1 MYERVILILDT
12 PVEKIDVTVGMKFGC
27 LQVLD
32 DGAEYLQVTDERISN
47 IKEEKEEFVK
57 AAEEGKYKRKDWYSN
72 RNGKLETIPAYVYTP
87 INFKVYG
94 DTVTLSYFDEAI
106 ARLLKD
112 REVRHYKCK
121 CKKCGKIRYY
131 SEETLQTEPKVCYK
145 PVYCSSKFTYS
156 VRANNANYNKRK
168 KYEND
173 ESVCLVDNKDDVIPA
188 EQYCDSWNEKRKKEL
203 LKQAEKDAQIIAA
216 LPRKLAKNYDIDYV
230 GLTYESLDV
239 LECVDDA
246 LESVPIPYYN
256 QRHQKKYRDIIV
268 YKKYRCKCYLCG
280 AEKMVTCD
288 KFGIYPP
295 TEYGYRAYDGYW
307 SEIYCDCHPISS
319 FQWIVNDILIKHSI
333 EYKVEVA
340 VDGVYGI
347 DNETPLRFDFAVY
360 KNGKL
365 LAFIEC
371 QGEQHYKP
379 IEEFGGER
387 RFAIQQRN
395 DEEKRKYANDNNIK
409 LIEISYKNK
418 KYEKV
423 ESILKEHHI
432 I

>member
-1 MYERVILILDT
+1 MILILDT
-12 PVEKIDVTVGMKFGC
+12 SVEKIDVTVGMKFGC

-32 DGAEYLQVTDERISN
+32 DGAEYFQVMEERISN
-47 IKEEKEEFVK
+47 IKEEKDEFVK
-57 AAEEGKYKRKDWYSN
+57 AAEEGKYERRDWHGW
-72 RNGKLETIPAYVYTP
+72 NGGETVITPAYIYKPT
-87 INFKVYG
+87 NFEVFG
-94 DTVTLSYFDEAI
+94 DSVALSDFDKAI
-106 ARLLKD
+106 AKLFKD
-112 REVRHYKCK
+112 KEVRHYKCK

-145 PVYCSSKFTYS
+145 PVYCSTKFTYS

-173 ESVCLVDNKDDVIPA
+173 ESVLLVGNKDDVIPA

-216 LPRKLAKNYDIDYV
+216 LPRKYAKNYDVDYV
-230 GLTYESLDV
+230 GQTYESLDI
-239 LECVDDA
+239 LECVDNA
-246 LESVPIPYYN
+246 LESVPIPYYT

-268 YKKYRCKCYLCG
+268 YKQYRCKCYLCG
-280 AEKMVTCD
+280 NEKMVTCN

-307 SEIYCDCHPISS
+307 SEIYCDCHRISS
-319 FQWIVNDILIKHSI
+319 FQWIVNDILIKHGI

-340 VDGVYGI
+340 VEGVYGI
-347 DNETPLRFDFAVY
+347 DNETPLRYDFAVY
-360 KNGKL
+360 KEGKPI
-365 LAFIEC
+365 AFIEC

-387 RFAIQQRN
+387 RFVIQQRN
-395 DEEKRKYANDNNIK
+395 DEKKRKYAKDNDIL

-423 ESILKEHHI
+423 ESILREHHI

>member
-1 MYERVILILDT
+1 MILILDT
-12 PVEKIDVTVGMKFGC
+12 SVEKIDVTVGMKFGC

-32 DGAEYLQVTDERISN
+32 DGAEYFQVMEERISN
-47 IKEEKEEFVK
+47 IKEEKDEFVK
-57 AAEEGKYKRKDWYSN
+57 AAEEGKYERRDWHGW
-72 RNGKLETIPAYVYTP
+72 NGGETVITPAYIYKPT
-87 INFKVYG
+87 NFEVFG
-94 DTVTLSYFDEAI
+94 DSVALSDFDKAI
-106 ARLLKD
+106 AKLFKD
-112 REVRHYKCK
+112 KEVRHYKCK

-145 PVYCSSKFTYS
+145 PVYCSTKFTYS
-156 VRANNANYNKRK
+156 IRANNANYNKRR

-173 ESVCLVDNKDDVIPA
+173 ESVLLVGNKDDVIPA

-216 LPRKLAKNYDIDYV
+216 LPRKYAKNYDVDYA
-230 GLTYESLDV
+230 GQTYESLDI
-239 LECVDDA
+239 LECVDNA
-246 LESVPIPYYN
+246 LESVPIPYYT

-268 YKKYRCKCYLCG
+268 YKQYRCRCYLCG
-280 AEKMVTCD
+280 NERMVTCD

-307 SEIYCDCHPISS
+307 SEIYCDCHRISS
-319 FQWIVNDILIKHSI
+319 FQWIVNDILIKHGI

-340 VDGVYGI
+340 VEGVYGI
-347 DNETPLRFDFAVY
+347 DNETPLRYDFAVY
-360 KNGKL
+360 KEGKL
-365 LAFIEC
+365 IAFIEC

-379 IEEFGGER
+379 VEEFGGER
-387 RFAIQQRN
+387 RFVIQQRN
-395 DEEKRKYANDNNIK
+395 DEKKREYAKDNDIL

-423 ESILKEHHI
+423 ESILREHHI